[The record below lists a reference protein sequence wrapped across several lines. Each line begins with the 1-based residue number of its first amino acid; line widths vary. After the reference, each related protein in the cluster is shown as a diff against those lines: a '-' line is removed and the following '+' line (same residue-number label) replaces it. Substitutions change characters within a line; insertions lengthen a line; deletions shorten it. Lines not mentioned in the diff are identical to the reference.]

1 MHPLLVIM
9 SYHSLDIYLNNS
21 NEIQSMLTMSSTES
35 SSYSTETAEANHD
48 NILYVV
54 IVGITKQMKS
64 AF

>member
-1 MHPLLVIM
+1 MYPLLVIM

-21 NEIQSMLTMSSTES
+21 NKIQPILTMSSTEN
-35 SSYSTETAEANHD
+35 SSYSTETTEANHD

-54 IVGITKQMKS
+54 IVGITKQMKC